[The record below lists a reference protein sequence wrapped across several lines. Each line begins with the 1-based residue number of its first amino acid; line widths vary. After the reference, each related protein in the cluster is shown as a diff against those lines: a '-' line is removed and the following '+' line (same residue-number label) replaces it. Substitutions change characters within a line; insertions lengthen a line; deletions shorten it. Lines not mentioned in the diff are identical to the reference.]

1 MKKRNKKVKIFKIL
15 FVILLIFLVAF
26 LIYYSFF
33 KNNDKEEV
41 KVVKKI
47 DSYGYNLNDNETE
60 LYNKYF
66 EELDKILSNADVNYE
81 EYAKTISKLFIIDF
95 YTLNNKLSKN
105 DIGGTDFI
113 KESMR
118 DNFIE
123 QARSTFYKYLQVKD
137 KNRNQSLPE
146 VSKIN
151 NVEVENTVFTIIDKN
166 VSTTTIKS
174 KTRTTKQKGVDVPAY
189 KVTISWDYKEDLG
202 YQTDAVLTI
211 IKEDKKLYI
220 VQMENETD
228 TNKTSTSNTK
238 LKSSY

>member
-1 MKKRNKKVKIFKIL
+1 
-15 FVILLIFLVAF
+15 
-26 LIYYSFF
+26 
-33 KNNDKEEV
+33 
-41 KVVKKI
+41 
-47 DSYGYNLNDNETE
+47 
-60 LYNKYF
+60 
-66 EELDKILSNADVNYE
+66 
-81 EYAKTISKLFIIDF
+81 
-95 YTLNNKLSKN
+95 
-105 DIGGTDFI
+105 
-113 KESMR
+113 MR

-151 NVEVENTVFTIIDKN
+151 NVEVENAVFTIIDKN

-174 KTRTTKQKGVDVPAY
+174 KTRTTKQKGVEVPAY
-189 KVTISWDYKEDLG
+189 KVNISWDYKEDLG

-228 TNKTSTSNTK
+228 TNKTGTSNTK

>member
-1 MKKRNKKVKIFKIL
+1 MKKRNKKFKIIKIL
-15 FVILLIFLVAF
+15 FVIILVALVGF

-33 KNNDKEEV
+33 KDNSKDEV
-41 KVVKKI
+41 KVIKKI
-47 DSYGYNLNDNETE
+47 DSYGYGLNDNETE
-60 LYNKYF
+60 LYNKNF
-66 EELDKILSNADVNYE
+66 DELVKILTSDDVDYE

-113 KESMR
+113 KESMK

-137 KNRNQSLPE
+137 DSRNQKLPE

-151 NVEVENTVFTIIDKN
+151 SVEVE
-166 VSTTTIKS
+166 STTFEIVDTNISTTASKS
-174 KTRTTKQKGVDVPAY
+174 KTKTTKLKMIEVPAY
-189 KVTISWDYKEDLG
+189 KVNISWDYKEDLG
-202 YQTDAVLTI
+202 YQTSAILTL

-220 VQMENETD
+220 VQMENE
-228 TNKTSTSNTK
+228 NVKEQSSN
-238 LKSSY
+238 